1 MLFQFIV
8 ISVSEERK
16 RFLEKQF
23 MDLEI
28 KVPLQFLESPSLV
41 SNSQD
46 YLPKYITDKNTL
58 KIICC
63 SRDHLRAIEQASK
76 EDAPEFTV
84 ICEDDIAVHKT
95 QFINGIEEII
105 ANWDTH
111 IAPDKMASIGW
122 VPCNNYSS
130 YLSAESKH
138 TLKCVLGSKILQDRF
153 APGTQAYIVRKKDML
168 PLVKHIIHPTFDQFK
183 AHILSMNFPYL
194 SKDSDMISIDI
205 YINRILG
212 QALIFPLFA
221 VEQDTPSLI
230 GHNNT
235 TLYWNNFF
243 KDYESI
249 KKNYY
254 SL

>member
-1 MLFQFIV
+1 MSYQFVV
-8 ISVSEERK
+8 ISVCDERK

-23 MDLEI
+23 LDLEI
-28 KVPLQFLESPSLV
+28 KVPIQFLESPSLV

-46 YLPKYITDKNTL
+46 YLPKYIDDKNTL
-58 KIICC
+58 KVLCC
-63 SRDHLRAIEQASK
+63 ARSHLRAIESACK

-130 YLSAESKH
+130 YIPVESKY
-138 TLKCVLGSKILQDRF
+138 TLKCVLGSKILHDRY
-153 APGTQAYIVRKKDML
+153 APGLQAYIVRKKDIL
-168 PLVKHIIHPTFDQFK
+168 PIVSHLIHPTFDQFK
-183 AHILSMNFPYL
+183 AHILSMNFPDL
-194 SKDSDMISIDI
+194 SKYSDMFAIDV

-212 QALIFPLFA
+212 QAIMFPPLA

-235 TLYWNNFF
+235 NLYWNKFF

>member
-1 MLFQFIV
+1 MAFQFVV
-8 ISVSEERK
+8 ISVCDERK

-23 MDLEI
+23 LDLEI

-46 YLPKYITDKNTL
+46 YLPKYIDDKNTL
-58 KIICC
+58 KALCC
-63 SRDHLRAIEQASK
+63 SRSHLRAIESACK

-130 YLSAESKH
+130 YLPAVTKH
-138 TLKCVLGSKILQDRF
+138 TLKCVLGSKVLHDRYV
-153 APGTQAYIVRKKDML
+153 PGLQAYIVRKKDMI
-168 PLVKHIIHPTFDQFK
+168 PLLKDLIHPTFDQLK
-183 AHILSMNFPYL
+183 THILGMNNRDIPNENYL
-194 SKDSDMISIDI
+194 IAIDMF
-205 YINRILG
+205 INRILG
-212 QALIFPLFA
+212 QAVVFPPLA

-230 GHNNT
+230 GHDNINKFW
-235 TLYWNNFF
+235 YNFF